1 MLSSSDSD
9 NIDFRLLTGDGVL
22 IFGVLLGVLLGVDFG
37 VLTGLVSNYFYSLS
51 SRESPVA

>member
-9 NIDFRLLTGDGVL
+9 KSDLRLLTGDGVL

-37 VLTGLVSNYFYSLS
+37 VLTGLFSF
-51 SRESPVA
+51 